1 MLQSL
6 PCPRLPAQ
14 VVALPLFSGLAT
26 HFPRC
31 KALLAAVEDNLA
43 MWMEEAA
50 TAAAGQVGPAT
61 EDP

>member
-1 MLQSL
+1 M
-6 PCPRLPAQ
+6 Q

-43 MWMEEAA
+43 MWLEEGAKE
-50 TAAAGQVGPAT
+50 TAL
-61 EDP
+61 